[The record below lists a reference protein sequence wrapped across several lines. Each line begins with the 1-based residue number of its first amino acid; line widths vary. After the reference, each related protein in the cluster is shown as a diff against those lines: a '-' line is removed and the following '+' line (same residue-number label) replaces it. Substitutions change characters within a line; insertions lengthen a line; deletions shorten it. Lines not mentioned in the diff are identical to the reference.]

1 MGHKVRP
8 TSLRLGITR
17 NWSSRWYANK
27 KDFGALLVQDQR
39 IRNFIKHDHFSAGIP
54 EIEIE
59 RSGNQVTIH
68 LHAARPGVVI
78 GKRGAKV
85 EQLREDLQHI
95 IGKEADVRLNIVE
108 VQNPDLN
115 AQLLAENVSDQLRR
129 RMPFRRVLKQMVR
142 VTMESGAKGVK
153 LMLSGRLGGAE
164 IARTEQ
170 TSEGSIPLSTIRA
183 DVDYG
188 FAEAKTTYGIIGVK
202 AWVYR
207 GEVMN
212 QKKKGSGRHGDD
224 AQARKA

>member
-17 NWSSRWYANK
+17 NWSSRWYASK
-27 KDFGALLVQDQR
+27 KDFGPLLVQDQR
-39 IRNFIKHDHFSAGIP
+39 IRNFIKHEFFSAGIP

-59 RSGNQVTIH
+59 RSGHQVTIH

-85 EQLREDLQHI
+85 EQLREDLQLI

-108 VQNPDLN
+108 VQHPDLN
-115 AQLLAENVSDQLRR
+115 AQLLAENVADQLRR

-164 IARTEQ
+164 IARSEKS
-170 TSEGSIPLSTIRA
+170 SEGSIPLSTIRA

-207 GEVMN
+207 GEVVN
-212 QKKKGSGRHGDD
+212 QKKGSGRNGDD
-224 AQARKA
+224 AQARQA

>member
-17 NWSSRWYANK
+17 NWSSRWYASK
-27 KDFGALLVQDQR
+27 KDFGPLLVQDQR
-39 IRNFIKHDHFSAGIP
+39 IRNFIKHEFFSAGIP

-59 RSGNQVTIH
+59 RSGHQVTIH

-85 EQLREDLQHI
+85 EQLREDLQLI

-108 VQNPDLN
+108 VQHPDLN

-164 IARTEQ
+164 IARSEKS
-170 TSEGSIPLSTIRA
+170 SEGSIPLSTIRA

-207 GEVMN
+207 GEVVN
-212 QKKKGSGRHGDD
+212 QKKGSGRNGND
-224 AQARKA
+224 AQARQA

>member
-17 NWSSRWYANK
+17 NWSSRWYASK
-27 KDFGALLVQDQR
+27 KDFGPLLVQDHR
-39 IRNFIKHDHFSAGIP
+39 IRNFIKHEFFSAGIP

-59 RSGNQVTIH
+59 RSGHQVTIH

-85 EQLREDLQHI
+85 EQLREDLQLI
-95 IGKEADVRLNIVE
+95 IGKAADVRLNIVE
-108 VQNPDLN
+108 VPHPDLN

-164 IARTEQ
+164 IARSEKS
-170 TSEGSIPLSTIRA
+170 SEGSIPLSTIRA

-207 GEVMN
+207 GEVVN
-212 QKKKGSGRHGDD
+212 QKKGSGRHGDD
-224 AQARKA
+224 AQARQA